1 MIYLCGVKHI
11 NKNIMQTL
19 VLSSDSAV
27 NIKLIAEIAKK
38 MGIKTRILT
47 DEEKEDIG
55 MLNAINE
62 GKTGQYVN
70 NEDFISMLKK

>member
-1 MIYLCGVKHI
+1 
-11 NKNIMQTL
+11 MQTL

>member
-1 MIYLCGVKHI
+1 MLSFQKQVVFFL
-11 NKNIMQTL
+11 T
-19 VLSSDSAV
+19 LSSDSAV